1 MPVINGQEWTKEEV
15 HKALKEGR
23 VEDIWPGARFDDH
36 CDWGR
41 LWFADGS
48 RVKINFDPHYKG

>member
-1 MPVINGQEWTKEEV
+1 MPVINGREWTKDEV
-15 HKALKEGR
+15 HQALKEDR
-23 VEDIWPGARFDDH
+23 VDEVWPGATFEDF

-41 LWFADGS
+41 VHFADGS